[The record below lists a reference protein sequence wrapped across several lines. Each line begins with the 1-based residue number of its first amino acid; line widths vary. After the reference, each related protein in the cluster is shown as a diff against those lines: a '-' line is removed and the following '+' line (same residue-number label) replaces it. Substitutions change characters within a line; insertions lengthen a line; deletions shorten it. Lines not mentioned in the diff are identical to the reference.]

1 MVVTD
6 SDDEAPTDRDGT
18 AAIATPRQ
26 HKQPGSCAT
35 KSRMERTTTPHA
47 LPGKHVQKRKSRRP
61 GYANKNDV
69 VKPVR
74 VEEGAG
80 EVCEARERGGCAP
93 VFFARE

>member
-6 SDDEAPTDRDGT
+6 SDDETPTDRDGT

-35 KSRMERTTTPHA
+35 KSRFERTTTPHA

-61 GYANKNDV
+61 GYANKNVV

-74 VEEGAG
+74 MEEGG
-80 EVCEARERGGCAP
+80 GGSMRGA
-93 VFFARE
+93 